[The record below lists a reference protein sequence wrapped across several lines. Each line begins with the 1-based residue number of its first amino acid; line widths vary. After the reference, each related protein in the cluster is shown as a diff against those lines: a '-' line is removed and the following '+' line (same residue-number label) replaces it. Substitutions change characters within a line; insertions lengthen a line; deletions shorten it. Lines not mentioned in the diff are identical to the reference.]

1 LEKQFLFSI
10 ATMLT
15 CFLFHVPG
23 SLQGQQ
29 HFLFSKFSI
38 AWNMEHH
45 IQLTPQNYFYFSF
58 YIESQMKKIF
68 AQKYFRRNC
77 NAFYKK

>member
-1 LEKQFLFSI
+1 
-10 ATMLT
+10 MLT

-58 YIESQMKKIF
+58 YIESQMKKYLHKNIF
-68 AQKYFRRNC
+68 GEIAML
-77 NAFYKK
+77 FYKK